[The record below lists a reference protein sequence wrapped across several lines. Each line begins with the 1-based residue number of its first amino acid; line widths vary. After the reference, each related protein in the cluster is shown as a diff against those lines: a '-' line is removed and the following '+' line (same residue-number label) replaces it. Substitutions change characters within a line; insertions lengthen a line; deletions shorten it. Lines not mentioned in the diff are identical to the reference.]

1 MKNTN
6 IKQIAFTAVMG
17 LFLSACGSSS
27 SSYTDDTTPPVTEIK
42 VPQCGTTVADAADVT
57 GKTIVKGLDGAEVRI
72 WHDPDGTRSAC
83 MITGEATII

>member
-27 SSYTDDTTPPVTEIK
+27 SSYTDDTTPPPVTEIK
-42 VPQCGTTVADAADVT
+42 VPQCGTTVADVT
-57 GKTIVKGLDGAEVRI
+57 GKTIEKGLDGAEVRI